1 MYEDG
6 QETVPIRT
14 IQHSFYP
21 EYPSKQRVVNAL
33 ANLGHTWEEGDKE
46 GVVYL

>member
-1 MYEDG
+1 MYDEG
-6 QETVPIRT
+6 QGSVSIRA

-33 ANLGHTWEEGDKE
+33 ANLGYTWEEGDKE